1 MVVKMFGCCM
11 AVKVLEEM
19 DRLRGDIPR
28 SRYIQRLV
36 EKTLKEHD

>member
-11 AVKVLEEM
+11 EVKVLEDM

-36 EKTLKEHD
+36 EKALKEE